1 MPHSEPDV
9 LIKRL
14 DPGVPLPSYAH
25 PGDAGADL
33 TTAEDVELGP
43 GERALVRTG
52 LAIALPDGYAAFV
65 HPRSGLAARHG
76 VTLVNAPGTVDAGYR
91 GEIKVTL
98 MNTDRD
104 RPVSFRRGDR
114 IAQLVIQRV
123 ERAVFHE
130 VTVLPGSSRGDG
142 GFGSTGRRG
151 AVLAPGGRPPRIA
164 ALLGG
169 TFPPSA
175 PRPPRANREG
185 ACAVFR
191 RRRSADAGRQ
201 WPGDS
206 DQELSGDELDYD
218 EPFDDQAEGQPAAA
232 VQAEGGP
239 WDAGEAFP
247 AQERVDLGSLQVPVG
262 PEHEI
267 QLVMAEQHGA
277 WVTVRYRESEV
288 QIQAFAAARRSTLW
302 DDVRAEIA
310 AEVHTAGGRS
320 QESEGSFGTELMAQ
334 VPMEPGQPASGM
346 RLVRFVGIDGPRWF
360 VRGLFTG
367 PAADGGEQAE
377 LLEDVLRNVV
387 VVRGEHPVPPREI
400 LELRLPPEARQALEE
415 QAAAEEENRFRGD
428 LNPFDRGPEFTET
441 R

>member
-1 MPHSEPDV
+1 
-9 LIKRL
+9 
-14 DPGVPLPSYAH
+14 
-25 PGDAGADL
+25 
-33 TTAEDVELGP
+33 
-43 GERALVRTG
+43 
-52 LAIALPDGYAAFV
+52 
-65 HPRSGLAARHG
+65 
-76 VTLVNAPGTVDAGYR
+76 
-91 GEIKVTL
+91 
-98 MNTDRD
+98 
-104 RPVSFRRGDR
+104 
-114 IAQLVIQRV
+114 
-123 ERAVFHE
+123 
-130 VTVLPGSSRGDG
+130 
-142 GFGSTGRRG
+142 
-151 AVLAPGGRPPRIA
+151 
-164 ALLGG
+164 
-169 TFPPSA
+169 
-175 PRPPRANREG
+175 
-185 ACAVFR
+185 VFR

-206 DQELSGDELDYD
+206 DQELPDDELDYG
-218 EPFDDQAEGQPAAA
+218 EPFDDESEGEPVPSVQAEG
-232 VQAEGGP
+232 GGP
-239 WDAGEAFP
+239 WDAGEVFP

-277 WVTVRYRESEV
+277 WVTVKYRESEV

-310 AEVHTAGGRS
+310 AEVSTAGGRS
-320 QESEGSFGTELMAQ
+320 EESEGSFGIELMAQ

-377 LLEDVLRNVV
+377 LLEDVLSNVV

-415 QAAAEEENRFRGD
+415 QAAAEEEKRFRGD
-428 LNPFDRGPEFTET
+428 LNPFERGPEFTET

>member
-1 MPHSEPDV
+1 
-9 LIKRL
+9 
-14 DPGVPLPSYAH
+14 
-25 PGDAGADL
+25 
-33 TTAEDVELGP
+33 
-43 GERALVRTG
+43 
-52 LAIALPDGYAAFV
+52 
-65 HPRSGLAARHG
+65 
-76 VTLVNAPGTVDAGYR
+76 
-91 GEIKVTL
+91 
-98 MNTDRD
+98 
-104 RPVSFRRGDR
+104 
-114 IAQLVIQRV
+114 
-123 ERAVFHE
+123 
-130 VTVLPGSSRGDG
+130 
-142 GFGSTGRRG
+142 
-151 AVLAPGGRPPRIA
+151 
-164 ALLGG
+164 
-169 TFPPSA
+169 
-175 PRPPRANREG
+175 
-185 ACAVFR
+185 VFR

-206 DQELSGDELDYD
+206 DQELPDDELDYG
-218 EPFDDQAEGQPAAA
+218 EPFDDESEGEPVPS

-277 WVTVRYRESEV
+277 WVTVKYRESEV

-310 AEVHTAGGRS
+310 AEVSTAGGRS
-320 QESEGSFGTELMAQ
+320 EESEGSFGIELMAQ

-346 RLVRFVGIDGPRWF
+346 RLVRFIGVDGPRWF

-377 LLEDVLRNVV
+377 LLEEVLRNVV

-415 QAAAEEENRFRGD
+415 QQAAAEEESRFRGD
-428 LNPFDRGPEFTET
+428 LNPFERGPEFTET